1 MPLKTTVHEFCPE
14 CGDRIARRDGDWVWC
29 GGGNCKCK
37 KGMRPQSPP
46 RRLAISR
53 IIFVPGTPEQ
63 QKDQPYKKPDLT
75 PSAVKDS
82 MKLIT
87 STFRQAR
94 HDFIVSL
101 TEVRER
107 CPHDWKRT
115 EGGYEEGPTIKCALC
130 GVIQYEG
137 EIIDIDKHSALL

>member
-1 MPLKTTVHEFCPE
+1 MPLKTTVREFCQE
-14 CGDRIARRDGDWVWC
+14 CGDRIAHRDGDWVWW
-29 GGGNCKCK
+29 GGGCSCT

-46 RRLAISR
+46 RRHAISQ
-53 IIFVPGTPEQ
+53 IKFIPGTEEQ
-63 QKDQPYKKPDLT
+63 QKNKPYRKPNLT
-75 PSAVKDS
+75 PDAVKDS

-107 CPHDWKRT
+107 CPHDWKRS
-115 EGGYEEGPTIKCALC
+115 EGGYEEGPTIKCSLC